1 MRISSFIENRIDV
14 MALSYHLGKTMGEG
28 CRESRE
34 TINRG
39 HLTEETFLGYLLV
52 VQPFLSNARQR
63 DMQNA

>member
-1 MRISSFIENRIDV
+1 

>member
-1 MRISSFIENRIDV
+1 

-39 HLTEETFLGYLLV
+39 YLTEETFLGYLLV
-52 VQPFLSNARQR
+52 VIRFDSQR
-63 DMQNA
+63 GFRNRWRAF